1 MKKLTMKTK
10 PKNLT
15 LSEMWKLYII
25 GGDDVSPT
33 PELVGGILSSYY
45 DDLDGTR
52 QVKRALFQK
61 ALSGYEG
68 FVLVVRSMFNGN

>member
-1 MKKLTMKTK
+1 MKKLAMKTK

-25 GGDDVSPT
+25 GGDNALPT
-33 PELVGGILSSYY
+33 PELVGGILSSCYSN
-45 DDLDGTR
+45 LGGTR
-52 QVKRALFQK
+52 QVKHALVRK
-61 ALSGYEG
+61 VLSEYDG